1 MLIAESY
8 IDEKVSVVVT
18 QSREKPLRSMA
29 KAISWRI
36 TGSLDTI
43 LLSWLFTQ
51 SVNTA
56 LAIGLTEVITKTFLY
71 YFHER
76 AWSRVK
82 LGMVDRIDV
91 PASQLSN

>member
-1 MLIAESY
+1 MLLAETI
-8 IDEKVSVVVT
+8 IDEKVKI
-18 QSREKPLRSMA
+18 QRGNIRERPLRSLL

-51 SVNTA
+51 NVSTA
-56 LAIGLTEVITKTFLY
+56 LAIGLTEVLTKTLLY

-76 AWSRVK
+76 IWSRVR
-82 LGMVDRIDV
+82 LGIE
-91 PASQLSN
+91 Q

>member
-1 MLIAESY
+1 MLLAQSL
-8 IDEKVSVVVT
+8 IDESAKIEASVM
-18 QSREKPLRSMA
+18 REKPVRSLA

-36 TGSLDTI
+36 TGSLDTV

-71 YFHER
+71 YMHER
-76 AWSRVK
+76 VWSRV
-82 LGMVDRIDV
+82 RIGIG
-91 PASQLSN
+91 

>member
-1 MLIAESY
+1 MYIAETL
-8 IDEKVSVVVT
+8 IDERVQVDSAQV
-18 QSREKPLRSMA
+18 REKPIRSLA

-56 LAIGLTEVITKTFLY
+56 LAIGLTEVLTKTFLY
-71 YFHER
+71 YGHER
-76 AWSRVK
+76 IWSRIR
-82 LGMVDRIDV
+82 LGV
-91 PASQLSN
+91 

>member
-8 IDEKVSVVVT
+8 IDEKVNVVVT
-18 QSREKPLRSMA
+18 QSCEKPLRSMA

-43 LLSWLFTQ
+43 LLSWIFTQ

-56 LAIGLTEVITKTFLY
+56 LAIGLTEVLTKTFLY

-76 AWSRVK
+76 VWSRVK
-82 LGMVDRIDV
+82 LGIG
-91 PASQLSN
+91 

>member
-1 MLIAESY
+1 MLVAESI
-8 IDEKVSVVVT
+8 IDEKFKIQ
-18 QSREKPLRSMA
+18 QSDVREKPVRSLL

-51 SVNTA
+51 NVNTA
-56 LAIGLTEVITKTFLY
+56 LAIGLTEVLTKTLLY

-76 AWSRVK
+76 AWSRV
-82 LGMVDRIDV
+82 RIGV
-91 PASQLSN
+91 G

>member
-1 MLIAESY
+1 MYIAETL
-8 IDEKVSVVVT
+8 IDEKIQVEN
-18 QSREKPLRSMA
+18 SRQREQPIRSLA
-29 KAISWRI
+29 KAISWRV

-71 YFHER
+71 YGHER
-76 AWSRVK
+76 IWSRIR
-82 LGMVDRIDV
+82 LGV
-91 PASQLSN
+91 N

>member
-1 MLIAESY
+1 LGHAEITGATGSFF
-8 IDEKVSVVVT
+8 
-18 QSREKPLRSMA
+18 QLRYPERGLT

-56 LAIGLTEVITKTFLY
+56 LAIGLTEVLTKTLLY
-71 YFHER
+71 YGHER
-76 AWSRVK
+76 VWSRIR
-82 LGMVDRIDV
+82 LGVR
-91 PASQLSN
+91 

>member
-1 MLIAESY
+1 MYIAETL
-8 IDEKVSVVVT
+8 IDETAQV
-18 QSREKPLRSMA
+18 EKSQQLERPIRSLA

-56 LAIGLTEVITKTFLY
+56 LAIGLTEVLTKTFLY
-71 YFHER
+71 YGHER
-76 AWSRVK
+76 IWSRLR
-82 LGMVDRIDV
+82 LGIG
-91 PASQLSN
+91 

>member
-8 IDEKVSVVVT
+8 IDEKVNVVVT
-18 QSREKPLRSMA
+18 QAREKPLRSMA

-51 SVNTA
+51 SMNTA

-82 LGMVDRIDV
+82 LGIG
-91 PASQLSN
+91 

>member
-8 IDEKVSVVVT
+8 IDEKFYVVVT
-18 QSREKPLRSMA
+18 QSREKPVRSMV
-29 KAISWRI
+29 KALSWRI

-76 AWSRVK
+76 VWTRVR
-82 LGMVDRIDV
+82 LGIG
-91 PASQLSN
+91 

>member
-1 MLIAESY
+1 MYIAETL
-8 IDEKVSVVVT
+8 IDEKFQVEKSRL
-18 QSREKPLRSMA
+18 REKPIRSLA

-56 LAIGLTEVITKTFLY
+56 LAIGLTEVLTKTLLY
-71 YFHER
+71 YGHER
-76 AWSRVK
+76 AWSRIR
-82 LGMVDRIDV
+82 LGVR
-91 PASQLSN
+91 

>member
-1 MLIAESY
+1 MLIAESI
-8 IDEKVSVVVT
+8 IDEKVKIQRSAA
-18 QSREKPLRSMA
+18 REKPLRSLL
-29 KAISWRI
+29 KALSWRI

-56 LAIGLTEVITKTFLY
+56 LAIGLTEVLTKTLLY

-76 AWSRVK
+76 AWSRV
-82 LGMVDRIDV
+82 RIGI
-91 PASQLSN
+91 S